1 MAEVEASPGEAG
13 EEFRG
18 LCAELN
24 MDTDTA
30 DEAWRAYSATRQKYT
45 LEGDQLHW
53 LACAL
58 YVACRR
64 GSLPTVGRQVV
75 MEGNGVSLTRLLR
88 STKLSLIQFF
98 TKAKLWADMCN
109 LKTELVQKIDKLER
123 NFAVSNVIFKKYQPI
138 FVDLFVDP
146 SEGGPKQVRSRKQ
159 KRPPCT
165 AGEVFDFCWTL
176 FIRVKGH
183 FPAISDDLVNSYHLL
198 LSCVDYIYSCAWTDA
213 RTDLLNP
220 VFDCGGVE
228 GLPVCILERLCT
240 MHDGILTE
248 VKSIREHWLKP
259 YIKSNIEK
267 GVLRGRDDDT
277 LLGLLDL
284 VNFDT
289 NSKNLRRDYETYVL
303 SIGEY
308 DERVFLG
315 EEALQEIGTP
325 SDLAATGDLQLGER
339 ISVVR
344 RSLQT
349 QFDPGQL
356 VPGTPLSG
364 RHYLRARDQQLV
376 TPVSSATYLV
386 ERLNKMVAGRKPEPT
401 PGLLRILAACAEP
414 AAAEVV
420 QRVERMGEVF
430 TARYNQGGESSA
442 ASFAGMRLVKG
453 QVLYYR
459 VLENLLAEEQR
470 RGKSIGQLVQ
480 QAIFHQSLFAACLEV
495 VIFSHY
501 SQKTF
506 PWIIETFQLEP
517 FYFFKVI
524 EVLIRAEEGLVRD
537 VVKHLQHIEEQILE
551 SLAWAAGSSVWA
563 LVAGAGEGGGVP
575 SCEEVSLPTEDTLP
589 PALGSPLSHHLRTPG
604 ALASPIAADRFKSP
618 IVTAVARRQLF
629 SSGSSSAAALG
640 SPGKLQF
647 GPAVPSSP
655 MKGRSPRTGGL
666 VLFYRKVYHLAH
678 LRLDNLSMALK
689 LDTEMKRRIWT
700 CLEWVLINK
709 PDIMRDRHLDQ
720 VIMCV
725 LYVVCKVTGK
735 GHERTFTDIMKH
747 YRSQP
752 QATSHIY
759 RSVLLAGG
767 REAAASPPTPS
778 PHPPPT
784 PGRMAASSTVAE
796 DGEERGDL
804 IKFYNAVFLP
814 LVQDYAMRF
823 KKSSSGSTGSMPP
836 LSPLPQLRANPSSPR
851 RKVSEAHSVFTR
863 PLRPSNGAP
872 ALHNHTSP
880 VKPLSY
886 SFSRSPAKNLA
897 AINEMVASEGARRA
911 EVAEARARVPKRL
924 LVDEEGEEAAQAK
937 VLVVEGGLVKHQQMV
952 SMLLGER
959 ADTSADAPSTSD
971 PQ

>member
-1 MAEVEASPGEAG
+1 MSEVEAREAREGEAG

-30 DEAWRAYSATRQKYT
+30 DEAWRAYRATRLKYT

-146 SEGGPKQVRSRKQ
+146 SEGPGPRQVRSRKQ

-198 LSCVDYIYSCAWTDA
+198 LSCVDYTYSCAWTDA

-267 GVLRGRDDDT
+267 GVLRGREDDT

-401 PGLLRILAACAEP
+401 PGLLRILAAAAEP
-414 AAAEVV
+414 AAAAEVV

-430 TARYNQGGESSA
+430 TARYNQGGEARPAAGA

-575 SCEEVSLPTEDTLP
+575 SCEEVSLPTEDALP
-589 PALGSPLSHHLRTPG
+589 PALGSPLSHHMRTPG

-629 SSGSSSAAALG
+629 SSGGSAALG

-655 MKGRSPRTGGL
+655 MKGRGPRTGGL

-689 LDTEMKRRIWT
+689 VRARYVKYATLPCQGLASCFPPNFPLAQLDTEMKRRIWT

-725 LYVVCKVTGK
+725 LYVVCKVSYPPLHGGAAPHPRPGDREGPREDVHRHNEALPVAAA
-735 GHERTFTDIMKH
+735 GH
-747 YRSQP
+747 QP
-752 QATSHIY
+752 HLPLGA
-759 RSVLLAGG
+759 AGG
-767 REAAASPPTPS
+767 RAGGGGEPAHALAAPPAHARQDGRLLHRGRGRRGARG
-778 PHPPPT
+778 PHQVLQRRLPPP
-784 PGRMAASSTVAE
+784 GAGLRHEVQEVQLRQLGQQHAAPVSAATAP
-796 DGEERGDL
+796 R
-804 IKFYNAVFLP
+804 
-814 LVQDYAMRF
+814 Q
-823 KKSSSGSTGSMPP
+823 
-836 LSPLPQLRANPSSPR
+836 PQLAAPQGVRGALGVHP
-851 RKVSEAHSVFTR
+851 
-863 PLRPSNGAP
+863 AP
-872 ALHNHTSP
+872 A
-880 VKPLSY
+880 
-886 SFSRSPAKNLA
+886 A
-897 AINEMVASEGARRA
+897 
-911 EVAEARARVPKRL
+911 
-924 LVDEEGEEAAQAK
+924 
-937 VLVVEGGLVKHQQMV
+937 
-952 SMLLGER
+952 
-959 ADTSADAPSTSD
+959 
-971 PQ
+971 